1 MTSLVTEAGENIA
14 YYMEE
19 GSTLDEL
26 IADGSITEEAEL
38 ADITGVDSS
47 YLYIVD
53 GHTSTMLYHPTES
66 KIGSPVE
73 NSAVQGLVSEIAA
86 GRDPGTGFVE
96 YDFKG
101 TSKYAA
107 YYTGDNGDYILV
119 LTADRSDVFSTVY
132 TTIKIA
138 AGAAAGMVLAC
149 ALILIPLSGM
159 VSKPLNQAAG
169 CLTELSTG
177 NLSGAHMDANSHI
190 REVHAILD
198 AAGNLKDALTDS
210 SRRMTEH
217 LSVLRTE
224 IDDVGTHTKTNS
236 ENVEQI
242 NAAIEEVAETSQSLA
257 KSAQELS
264 DRTVEI
270 GENVTELNSSVEA
283 LDASGT
289 RIREANTQAAQQMKS
304 VMDSSARSV
313 EAVESIVTE
322 LKNTDEAM
330 KDIQTCVSVIND
342 IASQTKLLSLNASI
356 EAARAGESG
365 KGFSVVAENIRDLA
379 ESSSENAARIGDI
392 IERVTEL
399 SGKSVQAA
407 NAVRETIRGEQASI
421 ASTQEKFSVLS
432 DAVESSL
439 LETSTVSEKTKQLN
453 ALKSVLADA
462 AESLG
467 DVSQQLGASTEEVS
481 ASAQT
486 VAEECQ
492 NTLGNTERMTDAGT
506 VLSKSVEFFH

>member
-1 MTSLVTEAGENIA
+1 
-14 YYMEE
+14 
-19 GSTLDEL
+19 
-26 IADGSITEEAEL
+26 
-38 ADITGVDSS
+38 
-47 YLYIVD
+47 
-53 GHTSTMLYHPTES
+53 
-66 KIGSPVE
+66 
-73 NSAVQGLVSEIAA
+73 
-86 GRDPGTGFVE
+86 
-96 YDFKG
+96 
-101 TSKYAA
+101 
-107 YYTGDNGDYILV
+107 
-119 LTADRSDVFSTVY
+119 
-132 TTIKIA
+132 
-138 AGAAAGMVLAC
+138 
-149 ALILIPLSGM
+149 
-159 VSKPLNQAAG
+159 
-169 CLTELSTG
+169 
-177 NLSGAHMDANSHI
+177 
-190 REVHAILD
+190 
-198 AAGNLKDALTDS
+198 
-210 SRRMTEH
+210 
-217 LSVLRTE
+217 
-224 IDDVGTHTKTNS
+224 
-236 ENVEQI
+236 
-242 NAAIEEVAETSQSLA
+242 
-257 KSAQELS
+257 
-264 DRTVEI
+264 
-270 GENVTELNSSVEA
+270 
-283 LDASGT
+283 
-289 RIREANTQAAQQMKS
+289 MKS